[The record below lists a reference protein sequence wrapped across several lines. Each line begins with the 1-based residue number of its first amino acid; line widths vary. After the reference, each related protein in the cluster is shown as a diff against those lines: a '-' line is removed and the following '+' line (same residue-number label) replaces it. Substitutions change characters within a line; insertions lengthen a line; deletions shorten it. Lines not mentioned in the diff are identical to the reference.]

1 MVRVDVDV
9 SGILSTSNLPDGM
22 LDSFLTVPSYEMDTR
37 NCMTSPGLSRYQYTD
52 VAEIVTPDTTHSRR
66 AVFDS
71 VLVLE
76 I

>member
-9 SGILSTSNLPDGM
+9 LGILSTSNLPDGM
-22 LDSFLTVPSYEMDTR
+22 LDSFLTVPSYKMHTR
-37 NCMTSPGLSRYQYTD
+37 NCMTSPGLSRYQYID
-52 VAEIVTPDTTHSRR
+52 VSEIVTPDTTHSRR

-71 VLVLE
+71 ILVLE